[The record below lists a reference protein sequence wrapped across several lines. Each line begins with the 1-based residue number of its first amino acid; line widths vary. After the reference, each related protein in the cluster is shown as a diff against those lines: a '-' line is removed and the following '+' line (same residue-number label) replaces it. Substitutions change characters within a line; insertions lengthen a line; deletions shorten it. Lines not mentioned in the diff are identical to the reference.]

1 LLARVAK
8 SQMRNFIF
16 TLIFLVFYQSSTA
29 QVPGYPFST
38 YYPSQVYQGGI
49 QNFAISQ
56 NEWGLIYVANN
67 FGMLEYDGS
76 SWRRYSLQNSTKV
89 RDVLVVDTQT
99 ILASGQGEFGYFQAG
114 YNGRLEYHSLL
125 GQLPDSL
132 QNLDEVW
139 KIYKLHDHVIFCTL
153 EVLLIFDH
161 QLNFTTVIKKEGG
174 DFESFHFQNNQLIIN
189 HQEAGLLIFENG
201 SLSPLE
207 MARDFRENIVTG
219 ILGLSNNRKLIFTR
233 DEGIFLHT
241 SSGYQTWNSDLAQI
255 PLQIN
260 KAIRLK
266 SGDIVIGTQRH
277 GLFLIN
283 ETGNIRMHLDKTSG
297 LENDTVLSLFEDLS
311 GNLWVGHNNGI
322 TLLELSLPF
331 HRIDRSVGLNGT
343 GYSAIFFEDKLYY
356 GTNNGLS
363 HQRLSQNEFE
373 PLKEVPN
380 STGQV
385 YQVLNIQDLLL
396 AAHNDGAIQIKEPA
410 AEKIEGQAGVWNFIP
425 LKDHPNYIISG
436 LYAGL
441 ALFEIDGN
449 QVKFVRKIKGFN
461 ESCRILQQD
470 KDGIIWMT
478 HGYKGVYRLELNDS
492 LDEVNATFYGLESG
506 LPTQLLISVW
516 KINNRLLFTTEY
528 GIYSYNS
535 QLDRF
540 EKDSFFAPYFDNDLL
555 ITSIV
560 EDPLGNIFYI
570 GNKEVGVLEKK
581 INGEY
586 QKNTAIFNKIIPY
599 LNDDLQNISLLGANE
614 VLFAAK
620 DGFIWYKLGNNSL
633 PTYSYPTII
642 RSAFLTGITDSL
654 VNLSSS
660 TYTSPGSN
668 NPFEVAYNQANF
680 RFEYTNAIPNQ
691 ENNTLFQV
699 WLEGL
704 DEGYGEWTSS
714 RVKEYTNLREG
725 NYQFHV
731 RSKNIY
737 GQLGDEDIY
746 SFVVTPPWYR
756 SQLAFFAYIL
766 LGLASGVLGYL
777 WIEKSYRKKTARF
790 KAVQQKALA
799 QKETAL
805 RSSHEEIEK
814 LKFEKLQV
822 EVNGKNK
829 ELASATMHLINKNSF
844 IDHVKLHLN
853 SIIKKSKNNEVK
865 QELQKVV
872 VSIDRNIADDK
883 EWEQFEIHFDQ
894 VHGDFIQRFKKSHQT
909 LSPQEIKLSAY
920 LRMNLSSKEIAT
932 LMNISTRGVE
942 IARYR
947 LRKKLEME
955 RSDNLQEYILKF

>member
-1 LLARVAK
+1 
-8 SQMRNFIF
+8 MRNFIF
-16 TLIFLVFYQSSTA
+16 ASILLCFYQSGSA

-38 YYPSQVYQGGI
+38 YYSSQIYQGGI
-49 QNFAISQ
+49 QNYAVSQ

-76 SWRRYSLQNSTKV
+76 SWRRFSLRNSTKV
-89 RDVLVVDTQT
+89 RDVLVLDTQT
-99 ILASGQGEFGYFQAG
+99 ILASGQGEFGYFSPNP
-114 YNGRLEYHSLL
+114 NGRLDYHSLL
-125 GQLPDSL
+125 DLLPDSL
-132 QNLDEVW
+132 QNLDEIW
-139 KIYKLHDHVIFCTL
+139 KIYKLHDQIIFCTL
-153 EVLLIFDH
+153 DVLLLFDLH
-161 QLNFTTVIKKEGG
+161 LNFITTVKKEGG
-174 DFESFHFQNNQLIIN
+174 AFESFHFQNNQLIIN
-189 HQEAGLLIFENG
+189 HKQEGLLILENG
-201 SLSPLE
+201 TLSPLE
-207 MARDFRENIVTG
+207 MATDYKENIITG
-219 ILGLSNNRKLIFTR
+219 ILSLSNSRKLIFTR

-241 SSGYQTWNSDLAQI
+241 PSGHQAWNSDLSKLS
-255 PLQIN
+255 LQIN
-260 KAIRLK
+260 NAIRLK
-266 SGDIVIGTQRH
+266 NGNIVIGTQRN
-277 GLFLIN
+277 GLFIID
-283 ETGNIRMHLDKTSG
+283 EAGSIRLHMDKNSG
-297 LENDTVLSLFEDLS
+297 LENETVLSLFEDLS

-322 TLLELSLPF
+322 SLIELSLPF
-331 HRIDRSVGLNGT
+331 HRIDRSVGLTGT
-343 GYSAIFFEDKLYY
+343 GYSAYLFDDKLYY

-363 HQRLSQNEFE
+363 YQRLSQNGYE

-380 STGQV
+380 TTGQV
-385 YQVLNIQDLLL
+385 YQVSSVQDILL
-396 AAHNDGAIQIKEPA
+396 AAHNDGAIQIKEPS
-410 AEKIEGQAGVWNFIP
+410 AEKIEGQSGVWNFIP
-425 LKDHPNYIISG
+425 LKDHPNYLIGG
-436 LYAGL
+436 LYSGL

-449 QVKFVRKIKGFN
+449 QVKFVRKINGFN

-470 KDGIIWMT
+470 RDGIIWMT
-478 HGYKGVYRLELNDS
+478 HGYKGVYRLELNES
-492 LDEVNATFYGLESG
+492 LDEVETTFYGSENGFPS
-506 LPTQLLISVW
+506 QLLISVW

-528 GIYSYNS
+528 GIYSYNA

-540 EKDSFFAPYFDNDLL
+540 EKDSFFSPYFGDDLL
-555 ITSIV
+555 ITSMV
-560 EDPLGNIFYI
+560 EDPIGNIFYI
-570 GNKEVGVLEKK
+570 GNHEAGVLEKK

-586 QKNTAIFNKIIPY
+586 QKNTAIFNKILPY

-620 DGFIWYKLGNNSL
+620 DGFIWYKLGSNSL
-633 PTYSYPTII
+633 PTYSYRTLI
-642 RSAFLTGITDSL
+642 RSVFLTGITDSL
-654 VNLSSS
+654 LSMNTSINIAP
-660 TYTSPGSN
+660 YTDKSLTVP
-668 NPFEVAYNQANF
+668 YNQANF

-704 DEGYGEWTSS
+704 EEGFGEWTNS

-725 NYQFHV
+725 QYLFHV

-737 GQLGDEDIY
+737 GQLGVEDTY
-746 SFVVTPPWYR
+746 LFTVRPPWYR
-756 SQLAFFAYIL
+756 SRVAFLAYLL
-766 LGLASGVLGYL
+766 LGIAGGGLGYV

-790 KAVQQKALA
+790 KAVQQKALQ

-805 RSSHEEIEK
+805 KTSKEEIER

-822 EVNGKNK
+822 EIKGKNK

-865 QELQKVV
+865 NELQKVV

-920 LRMNLSSKEIAT
+920 LRMNLSSKEIAS

>member
-1 LLARVAK
+1 MWSLVKVL
-8 SQMRNFIF
+8 QMRKYIF
-16 TLIFLVFYQSSTA
+16 ASILLFLYQSTYA

-38 YYPSQVYQGGI
+38 YYSSQVYQGGI
-49 QNFAISQ
+49 QNYAISQ
-56 NEWGLIYVANN
+56 NEWGLVYVANN

-76 SWRRYSLQNSTKV
+76 SWRRFSLRNNTKV
-89 RDVLVVDTQT
+89 RDVLVTDTQT
-99 ILASGQGEFGYFQAG
+99 ILASGQGEFGYFHPGQ
-114 YNGRLEYHSLL
+114 NGRLEYQSLL

-139 KIYKLHDHVIFCTL
+139 KIYKLHDQIIFCTL
-153 EVLLIFDH
+153 EVLLLFDH
-161 QLNFTTVIKKEGG
+161 QLNFLTTIKKEGG

-189 HQEAGLLIFENG
+189 HKQAGLLLLENG
-201 SLSPLE
+201 RLSPLE
-207 MARDFRENIVTG
+207 MATDFSQEIITG
-219 ILGLSNNRKLIFTR
+219 ILSLSNNRKLIFTR
-233 DEGIFLHT
+233 DDGIFLHT
-241 SSGYQTWNSDLAQI
+241 PSGYKAWKSDLAQI

-266 SGDIVIGTQRH
+266 NGDIVIGTQRK
-277 GLFLIN
+277 GLFILSD
-283 ETGNIRMHLDKTSG
+283 TGSIRMHMDKTSG

-322 TLLELSLPF
+322 SLLELALPF
-331 HRIDRSVGLNGT
+331 HRIDRSIGLSGT
-343 GYSAIFFEDKLYY
+343 GYSANFFGDKLYY

-363 HQRLSQNEFE
+363 YQRLSQDEFE
-373 PLKEVPN
+373 PLREVPN
-380 STGQV
+380 TTGQV
-385 YQVLNIQDLLL
+385 YQVSSIQDILL
-396 AAHNDGAIQIKEPA
+396 AAHNDGAIQIKEPS
-410 AEKIEGQAGVWNFIP
+410 AEKIEGLSGVWNFLP
-425 LKDHPNYIISG
+425 LKDHPNYLISG

-441 ALFEIDGN
+441 ALFEIDEK
-449 QVKFVRKIKGFN
+449 QVKFIRKIKGFN

-492 LDEVNATFYGLESG
+492 LDEVEAIFYGLDKG

-528 GIYSYNS
+528 GIYRYNS

-540 EKDSFFAPYFDNDLL
+540 EKDSFFAPYFGDDLL
-555 ITSIV
+555 ITSMV
-560 EDPLGNIFYI
+560 EDPIGNIFYI
-570 GNKEVGVLEKK
+570 GNNEAGVLEKK
-581 INGEY
+581 INGDY
-586 QKNTAIFNKIIPY
+586 QKNTAIFNKILPY

-620 DGFIWYKLGNNSL
+620 EGFIWYKLGSNTL
-633 PTYSYPTII
+633 PTFSYPTLIRAVYLTGTTDTLVTMSTSASS
-642 RSAFLTGITDSL
+642 RSAPDNSL
-654 VNLSSS
+654 KVS
-660 TYTSPGSN
+660 
-668 NPFEVAYNQANF
+668 YNQANF
-680 RFEYTNAIPNQ
+680 RFEYTNAVPNQ

-725 NYQFHV
+725 DYHFHV

-737 GQLGDEDIY
+737 GQVGFED
-746 SFVVTPPWYR
+746 SFSFEVSPPWYR
-756 SQLAFFAYIL
+756 SRLAYLAYL
-766 LGLASGVLGYL
+766 MLGLASGGLGYV
-777 WIEKSYRKKTARF
+777 WIEKSYQKKTARF
-790 KAVQQKALA
+790 KAVQQKVLEK
-799 QKETAL
+799 KETAL
-805 RSSHEEIEK
+805 KSSHEEIEK

-822 EVNGKNK
+822 EIKGKNK

-853 SIIKKSKNNEVK
+853 AIVKKSKNNEVK
-865 QELQKVV
+865 SELQKVV

-894 VHGDFIQRFKKSHQT
+894 VHGDFIQRFKKLHQS

-920 LRMNLSSKEIAT
+920 LRMNLSSKEIAS

-955 RSDNLQEYILKF
+955 RADNLQEYILKF

>member
-1 LLARVAK
+1 MLLIVIK
-8 SQMRNFIF
+8 SLMRNFIF
-16 TLIFLVFYQSSTA
+16 ASILLCFYQSGSA

-38 YYPSQVYQGGI
+38 YYSSQIYQGGI
-49 QNFAISQ
+49 QNYAISQ

-76 SWRRYSLQNSTKV
+76 SWRRFSLRNSTKV
-89 RDVLVVDTQT
+89 RDVLVLDTQT
-99 ILASGQGEFGYFQAG
+99 ILASGQGEFGYFSPNP
-114 YNGRLEYHSLL
+114 NGRLDYHSLL
-125 GQLPDSL
+125 DLLPDSL
-132 QNLDEVW
+132 QNLDEIW
-139 KIYKLHDHVIFCTL
+139 KIYKLHDQIIFCML
-153 EVLLIFDH
+153 DVLLLFDLH
-161 QLNFTTVIKKEGG
+161 LNFITTVKKEGG
-174 DFESFHFQNNQLIIN
+174 AFESFHFQNNQLIIN
-189 HQEAGLLIFENG
+189 HKQDGLLILENG
-201 SLSPLE
+201 TLSPLE
-207 MARDFRENIVTG
+207 MATDYKENIITG
-219 ILGLSNNRKLIFTR
+219 ILSLSNSRKLIFTR

-241 SSGYQTWNSDLAQI
+241 PSGHQAWNSDLSKLS
-255 PLQIN
+255 LQIN
-260 KAIRLK
+260 NAIRLK
-266 SGDIVIGTQRH
+266 NGNIVIGTQRN
-277 GLFLIN
+277 GLFIIDEAGSTRLH
-283 ETGNIRMHLDKTSG
+283 MDKNSG
-297 LENDTVLSLFEDLS
+297 LENETVLSLFEDLS

-322 TLLELSLPF
+322 SLIELSLPF
-331 HRIDRSVGLNGT
+331 HRIDRSVGLTGT
-343 GYSAIFFEDKLYY
+343 GYSAYLFDDKLYY

-363 HQRLSQNEFE
+363 YQRLSQNGYE

-380 STGQV
+380 TTGQV
-385 YQVLNIQDLLL
+385 YQVSSVQDILL
-396 AAHNDGAIQIKEPA
+396 AAHNDGAIQIKEPSA
-410 AEKIEGQAGVWNFIP
+410 GKIEGQSGVWNFIP
-425 LKDHPNYIISG
+425 LKDHPNYLIGG
-436 LYAGL
+436 LYSGL

-449 QVKFVRKIKGFN
+449 QVKFVRKINGFN

-470 KDGIIWMT
+470 RDGIIWMT
-478 HGYKGVYRLELNDS
+478 HGYKGVYRLELNES
-492 LDEVNATFYGLESG
+492 LDEVETTFYGSENGFPS
-506 LPTQLLISVW
+506 QLLISVW

-528 GIYSYNS
+528 GIYSYNA
-535 QLDRF
+535 QIDRF
-540 EKDSFFAPYFDNDLL
+540 EKDSFFSPYFGDDLL
-555 ITSIV
+555 ITSMV

-570 GNKEVGVLEKK
+570 GNHEAGVLEKK

-586 QKNTAIFNKIIPY
+586 QKNTAIFNKILPY

-620 DGFIWYKLGNNSL
+620 DGFIWYKLGSNSL
-633 PTYSYPTII
+633 PTYSYPTLI
-642 RSAFLTGITDSL
+642 RSVFLTGTTDSL
-654 VNLSSS
+654 LSLNASINLE
-660 TYTSPGSN
+660 PNSN
-668 NPFEVAYNQANF
+668 KSLRIPYNQANF

-704 DEGYGEWTSS
+704 EEGFGEWTNS

-725 NYQFHV
+725 QYLFHV

-737 GQLGDEDIY
+737 GQLGVEDTY
-746 SFVVTPPWYR
+746 SFTVRPPWYR
-756 SQLAFFAYIL
+756 SRVAFLAYLL
-766 LGLASGVLGYL
+766 LGLAGGGLGYV

-790 KAVQQKALA
+790 KAVQQKALQ

-805 RSSHEEIEK
+805 KTSKEEIER

-822 EVNGKNK
+822 EIKGKNK

-865 QELQKVV
+865 NELQKVV

-920 LRMNLSSKEIAT
+920 LRMNLSSKEIAS

>member
-1 LLARVAK
+1 
-8 SQMRNFIF
+8 MRSFIF
-16 TLIFLVFYQSSTA
+16 VLYLLCLYQSAIA

-38 YYPSQVYQGGI
+38 YYSSQIYQGGI
-49 QNFAISQ
+49 QNYAISQ

-76 SWRRYSLQNSTKV
+76 SWRRFSIRNSTKV
-89 RDVLVVDTQT
+89 RDVLVLDKQT
-99 ILASGQGEFGYFQAG
+99 ILASGQGEFGYFQPDETG
-114 YNGRLEYHSLL
+114 ILDYHSLL
-125 GQLPDSL
+125 ELLPDSL

-139 KIYKLHDHVIFCTL
+139 KIYKLHDQILFCTL
-153 EVLLIFDH
+153 DVLLLFDH
-161 QLNFTTVIKKEGG
+161 QLNFVTTVKKEGG
-174 DFESFHFQNNQLIIN
+174 AFESFHFQNNQLIIN
-189 HQEAGLLIFENG
+189 HKQAGLLILENG
-201 SLSPLE
+201 SLTPLE
-207 MARDFRENIVTG
+207 LATDFRENIVTG
-219 ILGLSNNRKLIFTR
+219 ILSLSNSRKLIFTR
-233 DEGIFLHT
+233 DEDIFLHT
-241 SSGYQTWNSDLAQI
+241 PSGRQAWNSDLSKLS
-255 PLQIN
+255 LQIN
-260 KAIRLK
+260 SAIRLK
-266 SGDIVIGTQRH
+266 NGDIVIGTQRN
-277 GLFLIN
+277 GLFIID
-283 ETGNIRMHLDKTSG
+283 ESGSIRMHMDKTSG
-297 LENDTVLSLFEDLS
+297 LENETVLSLFEDLS

-322 TLLELSLPF
+322 SLMELSLPF
-331 HRIDRSVGLNGT
+331 NRIDRSIGLSGT
-343 GYSAIFFEDKLYY
+343 GYSANFFGGKLYY
-356 GTNNGLS
+356 GTDNGLS
-363 HQRLSQNEFE
+363 YQRLSQGEFE
-373 PLKEVPN
+373 PLVEVSN
-380 STGQV
+380 TTGQV
-385 YQVLNIQDLLL
+385 YQISSVQDILL
-396 AAHNDGAIQIKEPA
+396 AAHNDGAMQIKEPT
-410 AEKIEGQAGVWNFIP
+410 AEKIEGQSGVWNFLP
-425 LKDHPNYIISG
+425 LKDHPNYMISG

-441 ALFEIDGN
+441 ALYEIDGQ
-449 QVKFVRKIKGFN
+449 QVRFVRKINGFN

-478 HGYKGVYRLELNDS
+478 HGYKGVYRLELNES
-492 LDEVNATFYGLESG
+492 LDEVNATFYGLDNG

-528 GIYSYNS
+528 GIYSYNA
-535 QLDRF
+535 QLDSF
-540 EKDSFFAPYFDNDLL
+540 EKDSFFSSYFEDNLL
-555 ITSIV
+555 ITSMV

-570 GNKEVGVLEKK
+570 GNHEAGVLEKK

-586 QKNTAIFNKIIPY
+586 QKNTAVFNKILPY

-620 DGFIWYKLGNNSL
+620 DGFIWYKLGNNTL
-633 PTYSYPTII
+633 PNYSYPTLI
-642 RSAFLTGITDSL
+642 RSVFLTGTSDSL
-654 VNLSSS
+654 LSLNASIKPEPNS
-660 TYTSPGSN
+660 DKSLRIP
-668 NPFEVAYNQANF
+668 YNQANF

-691 ENNTLFQV
+691 ENNTQFQV

-704 DEGYGEWTSS
+704 EENYGEWTNS

-725 NYQFHV
+725 EYLFHV

-737 GQLGDEDIY
+737 GQLGVEDTY
-746 SFVVTPPWYR
+746 SFIVSPPWYR
-756 SQLAFFAYIL
+756 SRMAFIVYL
-766 LGLASGVLGYL
+766 LMGLAGGVSGYV

-799 QKETAL
+799 QKESAL
-805 RSSHEEIEK
+805 KSSQEEIEK
-814 LKFEKLQV
+814 LKLEKLQV
-822 EVNGKNK
+822 EIMGKNK

-853 SIIKKSKNNEVK
+853 SIIKKNKNNEVK
-865 QELQKVV
+865 NELQKVV

-920 LRMNLSSKEIAT
+920 LRMNLSSKEIAS